1 MTDERLDR
9 LDHNVRDIGRAV
21 LFVGVLVIVLLAA
34 VLLR

>member
-1 MTDERLDR
+1 
-9 LDHNVRDIGRAV
+9 VRDIGRAV